1 MTNDNQQPEAL
12 RCAEKLDKWA
22 RDYATTW
29 DADDMATDAAAELRR
44 LHQVNAELVEAL
56 KELLFEEETQD
67 NGLTEAVIMSSN
79 TAPMAQLRWNNYLM
93 MRSHDEFIKFM
104 RESVRSYESAK
115 EKARKAI
122 ANATGE
128 NNG

>member
-1 MTNDNQQPEAL
+1 MRGDQAMTTQHKALQVPLYELLEAVPKDT
-12 RCAEKLDKWA
+12 RIGVHDSDEWNAG
-22 RDYATTW
+22 TTW
-29 DADDMATDAAAELRR
+29 HPVGAMCHQAAAELRR
-44 LHQVNAELVEAL
+44 LQEVNTELVEAL

-67 NGLTEAVIMSSN
+67 NGLTEAVIMSN
-79 TAPMAQLRWNNYLM
+79 
-93 MRSHDEFIKFM
+93 DEFVKFM

>member
-1 MTNDNQQPEAL
+1 
-12 RCAEKLDKWA
+12 
-22 RDYATTW
+22 
-29 DADDMATDAAAELRR
+29 
-44 LHQVNAELVEAL
+44 L

-67 NGLTEAVIMSSN
+67 NGLTEAVIM
-79 TAPMAQLRWNNYLM
+79 
-93 MRSHDEFIKFM
+93 SHDEFIKFM

>member
-1 MTNDNQQPEAL
+1 MTDKQPEAVRL
-12 RCAEKLDKWA
+12 ADLLENEKHV
-22 RDYATTW
+22 
-29 DADDMATDAAAELRR
+29 TDLALFKAAAELRR
-44 LHQVNAELVEAL
+44 LHEVNAELVEAL

-67 NGLTEAVIMSSN
+67 NGLTEAVIM
-79 TAPMAQLRWNNYLM
+79 
-93 MRSHDEFIKFM
+93 SHDEFIKFM

>member
-1 MTNDNQQPEAL
+1 MNGQKPEAL
-12 RCAEKLDKWA
+12 RLADILQHKIPSIECLEIA
-22 RDYATTW
+22 AT
-29 DADDMATDAAAELRR
+29 ELRR
-44 LHQVNAELVEAL
+44 LHEVNAELVEAL

-67 NGLTEAVIMSSN
+67 NGLTEAVIMSN
-79 TAPMAQLRWNNYLM
+79 
-93 MRSHDEFIKFM
+93 DEFVKFM

>member
-1 MTNDNQQPEAL
+1 MNGQKPEAL
-12 RCAEKLDKWA
+12 RLADELYEAAEDYYLFDK
-22 RDYATTW
+22 DTGYG
-29 DADDMATDAAAELRR
+29 AAAELRR
-44 LHQVNAELVEAL
+44 LHAVNAELVEAL

-67 NGLTEAVIMSSN
+67 NGLTEAVIM
-79 TAPMAQLRWNNYLM
+79 
-93 MRSHDEFIKFM
+93 SHDEFIKFM